1 MIYVVWI
8 AILCLLLVN
17 LSQLIIIKKQDKL
30 LKTCIITLKDTLDT
44 ADELAKLNDLLI
56 EQIEEDW
63 EIIKELTKPCC
74 KNKKKKCSK

>member
-44 ADELAKLNDLLI
+44 AEELAKLNDLLI